1 MSLEER
7 LTRHLHD
14 EADARDVDLTRL
26 HAGTRD
32 RIAERAAPAARRR
45 SWARPAL
52 MAASVAA
59 VLGAVV
65 SAGVLGFRTVDRGGP
80 AAQVGEEGVNGVF
93 DCPRQHTIPLDG
105 SSDDDSFL
113 PSLADGPAAMAG
125 LVQAPTYELEVDG
138 DRAVLLLGNA
148 DRTLASRSTFARAG
162 DRWDPL
168 TATVCR
174 GEPSILVPV
183 ADAGALGDH
192 GGPLVDQER
201 ALDATDFGPRALRLD
216 DRAYYDVSGL
226 VHRRSV
232 WVEPCG
238 VRLCVSA
245 GRDDSYARTAVK
257 SGTRPTDLTSVFLP
271 PDDMVG
277 QKPPF
282 ALVGVQDP
290 DGEVTAVS
298 WTSRDGR
305 TTTVPPSRE
314 PGWPGQHWFLL
325 APYDELAGVTVAT
338 AGGEEVYDL
347 AGMR

>member
-1 MSLEER
+1 MRLEER

-14 EADARDVDLTRL
+14 EADAHEVDLTRL
-26 HAGTRD
+26 YAGTRD
-32 RIAERAAPAARRR
+32 RIAERAAPTRRR

-52 MAASVAA
+52 MAATVAA

-65 SAGVLGFRTVDRGGP
+65 SAGVLGLRTVDRGGP
-80 AAQVGEEGVNGVF
+80 AAQMSEEGVNGVF
-93 DCPRQHTIPLDG
+93 DCPRQHTIPFDG

-113 PSLADGPAAMAG
+113 PSLDDGPAAMAQF
-125 LVQAPTYELEVDG
+125 VQAPTYELAIDG

-148 DRTLASRSTFARAG
+148 DRSLASLSTFARAG

-183 ADAGALGDH
+183 EGAGALGDH
-192 GGPLVDQER
+192 GGPLVDQEG
-201 ALDATDFGPRALRLD
+201 ALDEGDFGPRAVRLD
-216 DRAYYDVSGL
+216 DRAYYDASGL
-226 VHRRSV
+226 VHRRSM
-232 WVEPCG
+232 WAEPCG
-238 VRLCVSA
+238 ARLCVSA
-245 GRDDSYARTAVK
+245 GRDDSYARTSVK
-257 SGTRPTDLTSVFLP
+257 DGTKPTDLTSVFLP
-271 PDDMVG
+271 ADDMVG
-277 QKPPF
+277 QRPPF

-305 TTTVPPSRE
+305 STTVPPSRE

-325 APYDELAGVTVAT
+325 VPYDELEGVTVAT
-338 AGGEEVYDL
+338 ATGEQVYDL
-347 AGMR
+347 ADMR